1 MAAIVVSLAS
11 ALVASSSR
19 SSSSLVF
26 AKLRSSAALRVSFT
40 VSPFNSRR
48 GRLMAHTL
56 AQATLGLTLPASIEA
71 PKVSLSLS
79 LSWSLESPI
88 FIFPFYVIIV
98 HFD

>member
-26 AKLRSSAALRVSFT
+26 AKLRSSSALRVSFA
-40 VSPFNSRR
+40 VAPFSSRR
-48 GRLMAHTL
+48 GRVMAHTL

-71 PKVSLSLS
+71 PKVSLSPSHTLG
-79 LSWSLESPI
+79 
-88 FIFPFYVIIV
+88 V
-98 HFD
+98 